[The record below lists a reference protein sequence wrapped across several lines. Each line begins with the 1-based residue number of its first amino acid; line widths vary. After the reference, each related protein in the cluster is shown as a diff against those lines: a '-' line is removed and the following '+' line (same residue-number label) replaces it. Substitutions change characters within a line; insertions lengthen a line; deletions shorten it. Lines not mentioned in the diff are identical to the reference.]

1 MKEKQDY
8 DKTIGVFSEESNSIK
23 QITNKKKKKQ
33 FGEEA
38 RKEKPKKKE
47 KIEESL
53 TIESLAFSDEK
64 EITTEEIE
72 ALKKEMKEERKWKPI
87 WLLKALIISILIV
100 ITVELLAYSTVGHG
114 SHKDG
119 LLMIFIDSY
128 ISILVANFIGDK
140 RKWNRWIRI
149 IVSIVCFIIG
159 LLITE
164 FLLRK
169 FQ

>member
-8 DKTIGVFSEESNSIK
+8 DKTIGVFSEESNNTK
-23 QITNKKKKKQ
+23 QMKDKHKKQQ
-33 FGEEA
+33 FGEET
-38 RKEKPKKKE
+38 RKSKSKKKE
-47 KIEESL
+47 KKEETL
-53 TIESLAFSDEK
+53 TTDSIAFSDEK

-72 ALKKEMKEERKWKPI
+72 TFKKEMKEERKWRPI
-87 WLLKALIISILIV
+87 WLLKALIISVVIV
-100 ITVELLAYSTVGHG
+100 ITVELLAYTTVGNG

-128 ISILVANFIGDK
+128 ISLLVANFIGDK

-149 IVSIVCFIIG
+149 IVSIIFFIIG